1 MKLLFA
7 TANKNKLREAAE
19 ILGDM
24 VQVISPSELNINAD
38 VEETGETLQD
48 NSILKAR
55 TLYDLSGLDCF
66 ADDTG
71 LEVEVLNGA
80 PGVLTAR
87 YAACFP
93 GGALPHD
100 SEANMNRLLE
110 ELSEYSTPES
120 RRARF
125 RTVITLIYEG
135 RQYCFEGIV
144 SGTIA
149 QGKAG
154 NGGFGYDPIFIP
166 DGFGGRTMAEISED
180 EKNAIS
186 HRGRALRAMA
196 EFLSTVREDGV
207 LSGLVFDQFIV
218 KKTLLKI
225 GVFHLD
231 AHRIT
236 QFVYLAGPSA
246 HKSVTS
252 LIKFEKVRF
261 DIPEGYHSFHFGRLY
276 RSVHSPFGDSGYRSV
291 KLLSHLIHH
300 VLHQLV
306 FDGCAFCIS
315 SHQFSFGS
323 ILALLLVNILFGT
336 LRPTKVQGEQ
346 PVHHQ
351 VRISSYRRGEMGVK
365 LECKSIVPDVVRTV
379 AGFRHCP
386 EGKILE
392 GVMLRLAF
400 GRIKQ
405 RAERFGCRPAA

>member
-125 RTVITLIYEG
+125 RTFITLIYEG

-196 EFLSTVREDGV
+196 EFLSTVRED
-207 LSGLVFDQFIV
+207 
-218 KKTLLKI
+218 
-225 GVFHLD
+225 
-231 AHRIT
+231 
-236 QFVYLAGPSA
+236 Y
-246 HKSVTS
+246 
-252 LIKFEKVRF
+252 
-261 DIPEGYHSFHFGRLY
+261 
-276 RSVHSPFGDSGYRSV
+276 
-291 KLLSHLIHH
+291 
-300 VLHQLV
+300 
-306 FDGCAFCIS
+306 
-315 SHQFSFGS
+315 
-323 ILALLLVNILFGT
+323 
-336 LRPTKVQGEQ
+336 
-346 PVHHQ
+346 
-351 VRISSYRRGEMGVK
+351 
-365 LECKSIVPDVVRTV
+365 
-379 AGFRHCP
+379 
-386 EGKILE
+386 
-392 GVMLRLAF
+392 
-400 GRIKQ
+400 
-405 RAERFGCRPAA
+405 

>member
-80 PGVLTAR
+80 PGVMTAR

-125 RTVITLIYEG
+125 KTVITLIYEG

-196 EFLSTVREDGV
+196 EFLSTIRKD
-207 LSGLVFDQFIV
+207 
-218 KKTLLKI
+218 
-225 GVFHLD
+225 
-231 AHRIT
+231 
-236 QFVYLAGPSA
+236 Y
-246 HKSVTS
+246 
-252 LIKFEKVRF
+252 
-261 DIPEGYHSFHFGRLY
+261 
-276 RSVHSPFGDSGYRSV
+276 
-291 KLLSHLIHH
+291 
-300 VLHQLV
+300 
-306 FDGCAFCIS
+306 
-315 SHQFSFGS
+315 
-323 ILALLLVNILFGT
+323 
-336 LRPTKVQGEQ
+336 
-346 PVHHQ
+346 
-351 VRISSYRRGEMGVK
+351 
-365 LECKSIVPDVVRTV
+365 
-379 AGFRHCP
+379 
-386 EGKILE
+386 
-392 GVMLRLAF
+392 
-400 GRIKQ
+400 
-405 RAERFGCRPAA
+405 

>member
-38 VEETGETLQD
+38 VEETGKTLQD

-80 PGVLTAR
+80 PGVMTAR

-149 QGKAG
+149 QEKAG

-196 EFLSTVREDGV
+196 EFLSTVRKD
-207 LSGLVFDQFIV
+207 
-218 KKTLLKI
+218 
-225 GVFHLD
+225 
-231 AHRIT
+231 
-236 QFVYLAGPSA
+236 Y
-246 HKSVTS
+246 
-252 LIKFEKVRF
+252 
-261 DIPEGYHSFHFGRLY
+261 
-276 RSVHSPFGDSGYRSV
+276 
-291 KLLSHLIHH
+291 
-300 VLHQLV
+300 
-306 FDGCAFCIS
+306 
-315 SHQFSFGS
+315 
-323 ILALLLVNILFGT
+323 
-336 LRPTKVQGEQ
+336 
-346 PVHHQ
+346 
-351 VRISSYRRGEMGVK
+351 
-365 LECKSIVPDVVRTV
+365 
-379 AGFRHCP
+379 
-386 EGKILE
+386 
-392 GVMLRLAF
+392 
-400 GRIKQ
+400 
-405 RAERFGCRPAA
+405 

>member
-55 TLYDLSGLDCF
+55 TLYDLSGLYCF

-196 EFLSTVREDGV
+196 EFLSTVRED
-207 LSGLVFDQFIV
+207 
-218 KKTLLKI
+218 
-225 GVFHLD
+225 
-231 AHRIT
+231 
-236 QFVYLAGPSA
+236 Y
-246 HKSVTS
+246 
-252 LIKFEKVRF
+252 
-261 DIPEGYHSFHFGRLY
+261 
-276 RSVHSPFGDSGYRSV
+276 
-291 KLLSHLIHH
+291 
-300 VLHQLV
+300 
-306 FDGCAFCIS
+306 
-315 SHQFSFGS
+315 
-323 ILALLLVNILFGT
+323 
-336 LRPTKVQGEQ
+336 
-346 PVHHQ
+346 
-351 VRISSYRRGEMGVK
+351 
-365 LECKSIVPDVVRTV
+365 
-379 AGFRHCP
+379 
-386 EGKILE
+386 
-392 GVMLRLAF
+392 
-400 GRIKQ
+400 
-405 RAERFGCRPAA
+405 

>member
-87 YAACFP
+87 YAAYFP

-196 EFLSTVREDGV
+196 EFLSTVRED
-207 LSGLVFDQFIV
+207 
-218 KKTLLKI
+218 
-225 GVFHLD
+225 
-231 AHRIT
+231 
-236 QFVYLAGPSA
+236 Y
-246 HKSVTS
+246 
-252 LIKFEKVRF
+252 
-261 DIPEGYHSFHFGRLY
+261 
-276 RSVHSPFGDSGYRSV
+276 
-291 KLLSHLIHH
+291 
-300 VLHQLV
+300 
-306 FDGCAFCIS
+306 
-315 SHQFSFGS
+315 
-323 ILALLLVNILFGT
+323 
-336 LRPTKVQGEQ
+336 
-346 PVHHQ
+346 
-351 VRISSYRRGEMGVK
+351 
-365 LECKSIVPDVVRTV
+365 
-379 AGFRHCP
+379 
-386 EGKILE
+386 
-392 GVMLRLAF
+392 
-400 GRIKQ
+400 
-405 RAERFGCRPAA
+405 

>member
-19 ILGDM
+19 ILGDI

-125 RTVITLIYEG
+125 RIVITLIYEG

-196 EFLSTVREDGV
+196 EFLSTVRED
-207 LSGLVFDQFIV
+207 
-218 KKTLLKI
+218 
-225 GVFHLD
+225 
-231 AHRIT
+231 
-236 QFVYLAGPSA
+236 Y
-246 HKSVTS
+246 
-252 LIKFEKVRF
+252 
-261 DIPEGYHSFHFGRLY
+261 
-276 RSVHSPFGDSGYRSV
+276 
-291 KLLSHLIHH
+291 
-300 VLHQLV
+300 
-306 FDGCAFCIS
+306 
-315 SHQFSFGS
+315 
-323 ILALLLVNILFGT
+323 
-336 LRPTKVQGEQ
+336 
-346 PVHHQ
+346 
-351 VRISSYRRGEMGVK
+351 
-365 LECKSIVPDVVRTV
+365 
-379 AGFRHCP
+379 
-386 EGKILE
+386 
-392 GVMLRLAF
+392 
-400 GRIKQ
+400 
-405 RAERFGCRPAA
+405 

>member
-196 EFLSTVREDGV
+196 EILSTIRKD
-207 LSGLVFDQFIV
+207 
-218 KKTLLKI
+218 
-225 GVFHLD
+225 
-231 AHRIT
+231 
-236 QFVYLAGPSA
+236 Y
-246 HKSVTS
+246 
-252 LIKFEKVRF
+252 
-261 DIPEGYHSFHFGRLY
+261 
-276 RSVHSPFGDSGYRSV
+276 
-291 KLLSHLIHH
+291 
-300 VLHQLV
+300 
-306 FDGCAFCIS
+306 
-315 SHQFSFGS
+315 
-323 ILALLLVNILFGT
+323 
-336 LRPTKVQGEQ
+336 
-346 PVHHQ
+346 
-351 VRISSYRRGEMGVK
+351 
-365 LECKSIVPDVVRTV
+365 
-379 AGFRHCP
+379 
-386 EGKILE
+386 
-392 GVMLRLAF
+392 
-400 GRIKQ
+400 
-405 RAERFGCRPAA
+405 

>member
-80 PGVLTAR
+80 PGVMTAR

-196 EFLSTVREDGV
+196 EFLSTVRKD
-207 LSGLVFDQFIV
+207 
-218 KKTLLKI
+218 
-225 GVFHLD
+225 
-231 AHRIT
+231 
-236 QFVYLAGPSA
+236 Y
-246 HKSVTS
+246 
-252 LIKFEKVRF
+252 
-261 DIPEGYHSFHFGRLY
+261 
-276 RSVHSPFGDSGYRSV
+276 
-291 KLLSHLIHH
+291 
-300 VLHQLV
+300 
-306 FDGCAFCIS
+306 
-315 SHQFSFGS
+315 
-323 ILALLLVNILFGT
+323 
-336 LRPTKVQGEQ
+336 
-346 PVHHQ
+346 
-351 VRISSYRRGEMGVK
+351 
-365 LECKSIVPDVVRTV
+365 
-379 AGFRHCP
+379 
-386 EGKILE
+386 
-392 GVMLRLAF
+392 
-400 GRIKQ
+400 
-405 RAERFGCRPAA
+405 

>member
-80 PGVLTAR
+80 PVVLTAR

-100 SEANMNRLLE
+100 SEANLNRLLE

-196 EFLSTVREDGV
+196 EFLSTVRED
-207 LSGLVFDQFIV
+207 
-218 KKTLLKI
+218 
-225 GVFHLD
+225 
-231 AHRIT
+231 
-236 QFVYLAGPSA
+236 Y
-246 HKSVTS
+246 
-252 LIKFEKVRF
+252 
-261 DIPEGYHSFHFGRLY
+261 
-276 RSVHSPFGDSGYRSV
+276 
-291 KLLSHLIHH
+291 
-300 VLHQLV
+300 
-306 FDGCAFCIS
+306 
-315 SHQFSFGS
+315 
-323 ILALLLVNILFGT
+323 
-336 LRPTKVQGEQ
+336 
-346 PVHHQ
+346 
-351 VRISSYRRGEMGVK
+351 
-365 LECKSIVPDVVRTV
+365 
-379 AGFRHCP
+379 
-386 EGKILE
+386 
-392 GVMLRLAF
+392 
-400 GRIKQ
+400 
-405 RAERFGCRPAA
+405 

>member
-55 TLYDLSGLDCF
+55 TLYDLSSLDCF

-80 PGVLTAR
+80 PGVMTAR

-196 EFLSTVREDGV
+196 EFLSTVRKD
-207 LSGLVFDQFIV
+207 
-218 KKTLLKI
+218 
-225 GVFHLD
+225 
-231 AHRIT
+231 
-236 QFVYLAGPSA
+236 Y
-246 HKSVTS
+246 
-252 LIKFEKVRF
+252 
-261 DIPEGYHSFHFGRLY
+261 
-276 RSVHSPFGDSGYRSV
+276 
-291 KLLSHLIHH
+291 
-300 VLHQLV
+300 
-306 FDGCAFCIS
+306 
-315 SHQFSFGS
+315 
-323 ILALLLVNILFGT
+323 
-336 LRPTKVQGEQ
+336 
-346 PVHHQ
+346 
-351 VRISSYRRGEMGVK
+351 
-365 LECKSIVPDVVRTV
+365 
-379 AGFRHCP
+379 
-386 EGKILE
+386 
-392 GVMLRLAF
+392 
-400 GRIKQ
+400 
-405 RAERFGCRPAA
+405 

>member
-110 ELSEYSTPES
+110 ELSKYSTPES

-144 SGTIA
+144 SGAIA

-196 EFLSTVREDGV
+196 EFLSTVRE
-207 LSGLVFDQFIV
+207 
-218 KKTLLKI
+218 
-225 GVFHLD
+225 
-231 AHRIT
+231 
-236 QFVYLAGPSA
+236 
-246 HKSVTS
+246 
-252 LIKFEKVRF
+252 
-261 DIPEGYHSFHFGRLY
+261 GY
-276 RSVHSPFGDSGYRSV
+276 
-291 KLLSHLIHH
+291 
-300 VLHQLV
+300 
-306 FDGCAFCIS
+306 
-315 SHQFSFGS
+315 
-323 ILALLLVNILFGT
+323 
-336 LRPTKVQGEQ
+336 
-346 PVHHQ
+346 
-351 VRISSYRRGEMGVK
+351 
-365 LECKSIVPDVVRTV
+365 
-379 AGFRHCP
+379 
-386 EGKILE
+386 
-392 GVMLRLAF
+392 
-400 GRIKQ
+400 
-405 RAERFGCRPAA
+405 

>member
-24 VQVISPSELNINAD
+24 VQVISPSELNIDAD

-93 GGALPHD
+93 GGALAHD

-110 ELSEYSTPES
+110 ELSKYSAPKS

-125 RTVITLIYEG
+125 RTVITLIHEG

-149 QGKAG
+149 QEKAG

-196 EFLSTVREDGV
+196 EFLSTV
-207 LSGLVFDQFIV
+207 
-218 KKTLLKI
+218 
-225 GVFHLD
+225 H
-231 AHRIT
+231 
-236 QFVYLAGPSA
+236 
-246 HKSVTS
+246 
-252 LIKFEKVRF
+252 
-261 DIPEGYHSFHFGRLY
+261 EGY
-276 RSVHSPFGDSGYRSV
+276 
-291 KLLSHLIHH
+291 
-300 VLHQLV
+300 
-306 FDGCAFCIS
+306 
-315 SHQFSFGS
+315 
-323 ILALLLVNILFGT
+323 
-336 LRPTKVQGEQ
+336 
-346 PVHHQ
+346 
-351 VRISSYRRGEMGVK
+351 
-365 LECKSIVPDVVRTV
+365 
-379 AGFRHCP
+379 
-386 EGKILE
+386 
-392 GVMLRLAF
+392 
-400 GRIKQ
+400 
-405 RAERFGCRPAA
+405 

>member
-110 ELSEYSTPES
+110 ELSEHSTPES

-196 EFLSTVREDGV
+196 EFLSTVRED
-207 LSGLVFDQFIV
+207 
-218 KKTLLKI
+218 
-225 GVFHLD
+225 
-231 AHRIT
+231 
-236 QFVYLAGPSA
+236 Y
-246 HKSVTS
+246 
-252 LIKFEKVRF
+252 
-261 DIPEGYHSFHFGRLY
+261 
-276 RSVHSPFGDSGYRSV
+276 
-291 KLLSHLIHH
+291 
-300 VLHQLV
+300 
-306 FDGCAFCIS
+306 
-315 SHQFSFGS
+315 
-323 ILALLLVNILFGT
+323 
-336 LRPTKVQGEQ
+336 
-346 PVHHQ
+346 
-351 VRISSYRRGEMGVK
+351 
-365 LECKSIVPDVVRTV
+365 
-379 AGFRHCP
+379 
-386 EGKILE
+386 
-392 GVMLRLAF
+392 
-400 GRIKQ
+400 
-405 RAERFGCRPAA
+405 

>member
-166 DGFGGRTMAEISED
+166 NGFGGRTMAEISED

-196 EFLSTVREDGV
+196 EFLSTVRED
-207 LSGLVFDQFIV
+207 
-218 KKTLLKI
+218 
-225 GVFHLD
+225 
-231 AHRIT
+231 
-236 QFVYLAGPSA
+236 Y
-246 HKSVTS
+246 
-252 LIKFEKVRF
+252 
-261 DIPEGYHSFHFGRLY
+261 
-276 RSVHSPFGDSGYRSV
+276 
-291 KLLSHLIHH
+291 
-300 VLHQLV
+300 
-306 FDGCAFCIS
+306 
-315 SHQFSFGS
+315 
-323 ILALLLVNILFGT
+323 
-336 LRPTKVQGEQ
+336 
-346 PVHHQ
+346 
-351 VRISSYRRGEMGVK
+351 
-365 LECKSIVPDVVRTV
+365 
-379 AGFRHCP
+379 
-386 EGKILE
+386 
-392 GVMLRLAF
+392 
-400 GRIKQ
+400 
-405 RAERFGCRPAA
+405 

>member
-80 PGVLTAR
+80 PGVMTAR

-110 ELSEYSTPES
+110 ELSEYSTPGS

-196 EFLSTVREDGV
+196 EFLSTIR
-207 LSGLVFDQFIV
+207 
-218 KKTLLKI
+218 
-225 GVFHLD
+225 
-231 AHRIT
+231 
-236 QFVYLAGPSA
+236 
-246 HKSVTS
+246 
-252 LIKFEKVRF
+252 
-261 DIPEGYHSFHFGRLY
+261 
-276 RSVHSPFGDSGYRSV
+276 
-291 KLLSHLIHH
+291 
-300 VLHQLV
+300 
-306 FDGCAFCIS
+306 
-315 SHQFSFGS
+315 
-323 ILALLLVNILFGT
+323 
-336 LRPTKVQGEQ
+336 
-346 PVHHQ
+346 
-351 VRISSYRRGEMGVK
+351 
-365 LECKSIVPDVVRTV
+365 
-379 AGFRHCP
+379 
-386 EGKILE
+386 
-392 GVMLRLAF
+392 
-400 GRIKQ
+400 
-405 RAERFGCRPAA
+405 

>member
-80 PGVLTAR
+80 PGVMTAR

-154 NGGFGYDPIFIP
+154 KGGFGYDPIFIP

-196 EFLSTVREDGV
+196 EFLSTVRED
-207 LSGLVFDQFIV
+207 
-218 KKTLLKI
+218 
-225 GVFHLD
+225 
-231 AHRIT
+231 
-236 QFVYLAGPSA
+236 Y
-246 HKSVTS
+246 
-252 LIKFEKVRF
+252 
-261 DIPEGYHSFHFGRLY
+261 
-276 RSVHSPFGDSGYRSV
+276 
-291 KLLSHLIHH
+291 
-300 VLHQLV
+300 
-306 FDGCAFCIS
+306 
-315 SHQFSFGS
+315 
-323 ILALLLVNILFGT
+323 
-336 LRPTKVQGEQ
+336 
-346 PVHHQ
+346 
-351 VRISSYRRGEMGVK
+351 
-365 LECKSIVPDVVRTV
+365 
-379 AGFRHCP
+379 
-386 EGKILE
+386 
-392 GVMLRLAF
+392 
-400 GRIKQ
+400 
-405 RAERFGCRPAA
+405 

>member
-149 QGKAG
+149 QEKAG

-196 EFLSTVREDGV
+196 EFLSTIRED
-207 LSGLVFDQFIV
+207 
-218 KKTLLKI
+218 
-225 GVFHLD
+225 
-231 AHRIT
+231 
-236 QFVYLAGPSA
+236 Y
-246 HKSVTS
+246 
-252 LIKFEKVRF
+252 
-261 DIPEGYHSFHFGRLY
+261 
-276 RSVHSPFGDSGYRSV
+276 
-291 KLLSHLIHH
+291 
-300 VLHQLV
+300 
-306 FDGCAFCIS
+306 
-315 SHQFSFGS
+315 
-323 ILALLLVNILFGT
+323 
-336 LRPTKVQGEQ
+336 
-346 PVHHQ
+346 
-351 VRISSYRRGEMGVK
+351 
-365 LECKSIVPDVVRTV
+365 
-379 AGFRHCP
+379 
-386 EGKILE
+386 
-392 GVMLRLAF
+392 
-400 GRIKQ
+400 
-405 RAERFGCRPAA
+405 

>member
-110 ELSEYSTPES
+110 ELSKYSTPKS

-149 QGKAG
+149 QEKAG

-196 EFLSTVREDGV
+196 EFLSTVRE
-207 LSGLVFDQFIV
+207 
-218 KKTLLKI
+218 
-225 GVFHLD
+225 
-231 AHRIT
+231 
-236 QFVYLAGPSA
+236 
-246 HKSVTS
+246 
-252 LIKFEKVRF
+252 
-261 DIPEGYHSFHFGRLY
+261 GY
-276 RSVHSPFGDSGYRSV
+276 
-291 KLLSHLIHH
+291 
-300 VLHQLV
+300 
-306 FDGCAFCIS
+306 
-315 SHQFSFGS
+315 
-323 ILALLLVNILFGT
+323 
-336 LRPTKVQGEQ
+336 
-346 PVHHQ
+346 
-351 VRISSYRRGEMGVK
+351 
-365 LECKSIVPDVVRTV
+365 
-379 AGFRHCP
+379 
-386 EGKILE
+386 
-392 GVMLRLAF
+392 
-400 GRIKQ
+400 
-405 RAERFGCRPAA
+405 

>member
-110 ELSEYSTPES
+110 ELSEYSSPES

-149 QGKAG
+149 REKAG
-154 NGGFGYDPIFIP
+154 NSGFGYDPIFIP

-196 EFLSTVREDGV
+196 EFLSTVRE
-207 LSGLVFDQFIV
+207 
-218 KKTLLKI
+218 
-225 GVFHLD
+225 
-231 AHRIT
+231 
-236 QFVYLAGPSA
+236 
-246 HKSVTS
+246 
-252 LIKFEKVRF
+252 
-261 DIPEGYHSFHFGRLY
+261 GY
-276 RSVHSPFGDSGYRSV
+276 
-291 KLLSHLIHH
+291 
-300 VLHQLV
+300 
-306 FDGCAFCIS
+306 
-315 SHQFSFGS
+315 
-323 ILALLLVNILFGT
+323 
-336 LRPTKVQGEQ
+336 
-346 PVHHQ
+346 
-351 VRISSYRRGEMGVK
+351 
-365 LECKSIVPDVVRTV
+365 
-379 AGFRHCP
+379 
-386 EGKILE
+386 
-392 GVMLRLAF
+392 
-400 GRIKQ
+400 
-405 RAERFGCRPAA
+405 

>member
-1 MKLLFA
+1 M
-7 TANKNKLREAAE
+7 
-19 ILGDM
+19 
-24 VQVISPSELNINAD
+24 
-38 VEETGETLQD
+38 QD

-135 RQYCFEGIV
+135 RQYSFEGIV

-196 EFLSTVREDGV
+196 EFLSTVRED
-207 LSGLVFDQFIV
+207 
-218 KKTLLKI
+218 
-225 GVFHLD
+225 
-231 AHRIT
+231 
-236 QFVYLAGPSA
+236 Y
-246 HKSVTS
+246 
-252 LIKFEKVRF
+252 
-261 DIPEGYHSFHFGRLY
+261 
-276 RSVHSPFGDSGYRSV
+276 
-291 KLLSHLIHH
+291 
-300 VLHQLV
+300 
-306 FDGCAFCIS
+306 
-315 SHQFSFGS
+315 
-323 ILALLLVNILFGT
+323 
-336 LRPTKVQGEQ
+336 
-346 PVHHQ
+346 
-351 VRISSYRRGEMGVK
+351 
-365 LECKSIVPDVVRTV
+365 
-379 AGFRHCP
+379 
-386 EGKILE
+386 
-392 GVMLRLAF
+392 
-400 GRIKQ
+400 
-405 RAERFGCRPAA
+405 

>member
-80 PGVLTAR
+80 PGVMTAR
-87 YAACFP
+87 YAACFT

-196 EFLSTVREDGV
+196 EFLSTVRED
-207 LSGLVFDQFIV
+207 
-218 KKTLLKI
+218 
-225 GVFHLD
+225 
-231 AHRIT
+231 
-236 QFVYLAGPSA
+236 Y
-246 HKSVTS
+246 
-252 LIKFEKVRF
+252 
-261 DIPEGYHSFHFGRLY
+261 
-276 RSVHSPFGDSGYRSV
+276 
-291 KLLSHLIHH
+291 
-300 VLHQLV
+300 
-306 FDGCAFCIS
+306 
-315 SHQFSFGS
+315 
-323 ILALLLVNILFGT
+323 
-336 LRPTKVQGEQ
+336 
-346 PVHHQ
+346 
-351 VRISSYRRGEMGVK
+351 
-365 LECKSIVPDVVRTV
+365 
-379 AGFRHCP
+379 
-386 EGKILE
+386 
-392 GVMLRLAF
+392 
-400 GRIKQ
+400 
-405 RAERFGCRPAA
+405 

>member
-110 ELSEYSTPES
+110 ELSEYSSPES

-196 EFLSTVREDGV
+196 EFLSTVRKD
-207 LSGLVFDQFIV
+207 
-218 KKTLLKI
+218 
-225 GVFHLD
+225 
-231 AHRIT
+231 
-236 QFVYLAGPSA
+236 Y
-246 HKSVTS
+246 
-252 LIKFEKVRF
+252 
-261 DIPEGYHSFHFGRLY
+261 
-276 RSVHSPFGDSGYRSV
+276 
-291 KLLSHLIHH
+291 
-300 VLHQLV
+300 
-306 FDGCAFCIS
+306 
-315 SHQFSFGS
+315 
-323 ILALLLVNILFGT
+323 
-336 LRPTKVQGEQ
+336 
-346 PVHHQ
+346 
-351 VRISSYRRGEMGVK
+351 
-365 LECKSIVPDVVRTV
+365 
-379 AGFRHCP
+379 
-386 EGKILE
+386 
-392 GVMLRLAF
+392 
-400 GRIKQ
+400 
-405 RAERFGCRPAA
+405 

>member
-125 RTVITLIYEG
+125 RTIITLIYEG

-149 QGKAG
+149 QEKAG

-196 EFLSTVREDGV
+196 EFLSTIHED
-207 LSGLVFDQFIV
+207 
-218 KKTLLKI
+218 
-225 GVFHLD
+225 
-231 AHRIT
+231 
-236 QFVYLAGPSA
+236 Y
-246 HKSVTS
+246 
-252 LIKFEKVRF
+252 
-261 DIPEGYHSFHFGRLY
+261 
-276 RSVHSPFGDSGYRSV
+276 
-291 KLLSHLIHH
+291 
-300 VLHQLV
+300 
-306 FDGCAFCIS
+306 
-315 SHQFSFGS
+315 
-323 ILALLLVNILFGT
+323 
-336 LRPTKVQGEQ
+336 
-346 PVHHQ
+346 
-351 VRISSYRRGEMGVK
+351 
-365 LECKSIVPDVVRTV
+365 
-379 AGFRHCP
+379 
-386 EGKILE
+386 
-392 GVMLRLAF
+392 
-400 GRIKQ
+400 
-405 RAERFGCRPAA
+405 

>member
-80 PGVLTAR
+80 PGVMTAR

-149 QGKAG
+149 PGKAG

-196 EFLSTVREDGV
+196 EFLSTVRKD
-207 LSGLVFDQFIV
+207 
-218 KKTLLKI
+218 
-225 GVFHLD
+225 
-231 AHRIT
+231 
-236 QFVYLAGPSA
+236 Y
-246 HKSVTS
+246 
-252 LIKFEKVRF
+252 
-261 DIPEGYHSFHFGRLY
+261 
-276 RSVHSPFGDSGYRSV
+276 
-291 KLLSHLIHH
+291 
-300 VLHQLV
+300 
-306 FDGCAFCIS
+306 
-315 SHQFSFGS
+315 
-323 ILALLLVNILFGT
+323 
-336 LRPTKVQGEQ
+336 
-346 PVHHQ
+346 
-351 VRISSYRRGEMGVK
+351 
-365 LECKSIVPDVVRTV
+365 
-379 AGFRHCP
+379 
-386 EGKILE
+386 
-392 GVMLRLAF
+392 
-400 GRIKQ
+400 
-405 RAERFGCRPAA
+405 

>member
-135 RQYCFEGIV
+135 RQHCFEGIV

-149 QGKAG
+149 QEKAG

-196 EFLSTVREDGV
+196 EFLSTVRED
-207 LSGLVFDQFIV
+207 
-218 KKTLLKI
+218 
-225 GVFHLD
+225 
-231 AHRIT
+231 
-236 QFVYLAGPSA
+236 Y
-246 HKSVTS
+246 
-252 LIKFEKVRF
+252 
-261 DIPEGYHSFHFGRLY
+261 
-276 RSVHSPFGDSGYRSV
+276 
-291 KLLSHLIHH
+291 
-300 VLHQLV
+300 
-306 FDGCAFCIS
+306 
-315 SHQFSFGS
+315 
-323 ILALLLVNILFGT
+323 
-336 LRPTKVQGEQ
+336 
-346 PVHHQ
+346 
-351 VRISSYRRGEMGVK
+351 
-365 LECKSIVPDVVRTV
+365 
-379 AGFRHCP
+379 
-386 EGKILE
+386 
-392 GVMLRLAF
+392 
-400 GRIKQ
+400 
-405 RAERFGCRPAA
+405 

>member
-110 ELSEYSTPES
+110 ELSEYTTPES

-196 EFLSTVREDGV
+196 EFLSTVRED
-207 LSGLVFDQFIV
+207 
-218 KKTLLKI
+218 
-225 GVFHLD
+225 
-231 AHRIT
+231 
-236 QFVYLAGPSA
+236 Y
-246 HKSVTS
+246 
-252 LIKFEKVRF
+252 
-261 DIPEGYHSFHFGRLY
+261 
-276 RSVHSPFGDSGYRSV
+276 
-291 KLLSHLIHH
+291 
-300 VLHQLV
+300 
-306 FDGCAFCIS
+306 
-315 SHQFSFGS
+315 
-323 ILALLLVNILFGT
+323 
-336 LRPTKVQGEQ
+336 
-346 PVHHQ
+346 
-351 VRISSYRRGEMGVK
+351 
-365 LECKSIVPDVVRTV
+365 
-379 AGFRHCP
+379 
-386 EGKILE
+386 
-392 GVMLRLAF
+392 
-400 GRIKQ
+400 
-405 RAERFGCRPAA
+405 

>member
-7 TANKNKLREAAE
+7 TANKNKLREAAG

-149 QGKAG
+149 HGKAG

-196 EFLSTVREDGV
+196 EFLSTVRED
-207 LSGLVFDQFIV
+207 
-218 KKTLLKI
+218 
-225 GVFHLD
+225 
-231 AHRIT
+231 
-236 QFVYLAGPSA
+236 Y
-246 HKSVTS
+246 
-252 LIKFEKVRF
+252 
-261 DIPEGYHSFHFGRLY
+261 
-276 RSVHSPFGDSGYRSV
+276 
-291 KLLSHLIHH
+291 
-300 VLHQLV
+300 
-306 FDGCAFCIS
+306 
-315 SHQFSFGS
+315 
-323 ILALLLVNILFGT
+323 
-336 LRPTKVQGEQ
+336 
-346 PVHHQ
+346 
-351 VRISSYRRGEMGVK
+351 
-365 LECKSIVPDVVRTV
+365 
-379 AGFRHCP
+379 
-386 EGKILE
+386 
-392 GVMLRLAF
+392 
-400 GRIKQ
+400 
-405 RAERFGCRPAA
+405 

>member
-80 PGVLTAR
+80 PGVMTAR

-149 QGKAG
+149 QEKAG

-196 EFLSTVREDGV
+196 EFLSTIRED
-207 LSGLVFDQFIV
+207 
-218 KKTLLKI
+218 
-225 GVFHLD
+225 
-231 AHRIT
+231 
-236 QFVYLAGPSA
+236 Y
-246 HKSVTS
+246 
-252 LIKFEKVRF
+252 
-261 DIPEGYHSFHFGRLY
+261 
-276 RSVHSPFGDSGYRSV
+276 
-291 KLLSHLIHH
+291 
-300 VLHQLV
+300 
-306 FDGCAFCIS
+306 
-315 SHQFSFGS
+315 
-323 ILALLLVNILFGT
+323 
-336 LRPTKVQGEQ
+336 
-346 PVHHQ
+346 
-351 VRISSYRRGEMGVK
+351 
-365 LECKSIVPDVVRTV
+365 
-379 AGFRHCP
+379 
-386 EGKILE
+386 
-392 GVMLRLAF
+392 
-400 GRIKQ
+400 
-405 RAERFGCRPAA
+405 

>member
-24 VQVISPSELNINAD
+24 IQVISPSELNINAD

-196 EFLSTVREDGV
+196 EFLSTVRED
-207 LSGLVFDQFIV
+207 
-218 KKTLLKI
+218 
-225 GVFHLD
+225 
-231 AHRIT
+231 
-236 QFVYLAGPSA
+236 Y
-246 HKSVTS
+246 
-252 LIKFEKVRF
+252 
-261 DIPEGYHSFHFGRLY
+261 
-276 RSVHSPFGDSGYRSV
+276 
-291 KLLSHLIHH
+291 
-300 VLHQLV
+300 
-306 FDGCAFCIS
+306 
-315 SHQFSFGS
+315 
-323 ILALLLVNILFGT
+323 
-336 LRPTKVQGEQ
+336 
-346 PVHHQ
+346 
-351 VRISSYRRGEMGVK
+351 
-365 LECKSIVPDVVRTV
+365 
-379 AGFRHCP
+379 
-386 EGKILE
+386 
-392 GVMLRLAF
+392 
-400 GRIKQ
+400 
-405 RAERFGCRPAA
+405 

>member
-110 ELSEYSTPES
+110 ELSKYSTPES

-149 QGKAG
+149 REKAG

-196 EFLSTVREDGV
+196 EFLSTVRED
-207 LSGLVFDQFIV
+207 
-218 KKTLLKI
+218 
-225 GVFHLD
+225 
-231 AHRIT
+231 
-236 QFVYLAGPSA
+236 Y
-246 HKSVTS
+246 
-252 LIKFEKVRF
+252 
-261 DIPEGYHSFHFGRLY
+261 
-276 RSVHSPFGDSGYRSV
+276 
-291 KLLSHLIHH
+291 
-300 VLHQLV
+300 
-306 FDGCAFCIS
+306 
-315 SHQFSFGS
+315 
-323 ILALLLVNILFGT
+323 
-336 LRPTKVQGEQ
+336 
-346 PVHHQ
+346 
-351 VRISSYRRGEMGVK
+351 
-365 LECKSIVPDVVRTV
+365 
-379 AGFRHCP
+379 
-386 EGKILE
+386 
-392 GVMLRLAF
+392 
-400 GRIKQ
+400 
-405 RAERFGCRPAA
+405 

>member
-38 VEETGETLQD
+38 VEEIGETLQD

-196 EFLSTVREDGV
+196 EFLSTVRKD
-207 LSGLVFDQFIV
+207 
-218 KKTLLKI
+218 
-225 GVFHLD
+225 
-231 AHRIT
+231 
-236 QFVYLAGPSA
+236 Y
-246 HKSVTS
+246 
-252 LIKFEKVRF
+252 
-261 DIPEGYHSFHFGRLY
+261 
-276 RSVHSPFGDSGYRSV
+276 
-291 KLLSHLIHH
+291 
-300 VLHQLV
+300 
-306 FDGCAFCIS
+306 
-315 SHQFSFGS
+315 
-323 ILALLLVNILFGT
+323 
-336 LRPTKVQGEQ
+336 
-346 PVHHQ
+346 
-351 VRISSYRRGEMGVK
+351 
-365 LECKSIVPDVVRTV
+365 
-379 AGFRHCP
+379 
-386 EGKILE
+386 
-392 GVMLRLAF
+392 
-400 GRIKQ
+400 
-405 RAERFGCRPAA
+405 

>member
-154 NGGFGYDPIFIP
+154 NGGFGYDPLFIP

-196 EFLSTVREDGV
+196 EFLSTVRED
-207 LSGLVFDQFIV
+207 
-218 KKTLLKI
+218 
-225 GVFHLD
+225 
-231 AHRIT
+231 
-236 QFVYLAGPSA
+236 Y
-246 HKSVTS
+246 
-252 LIKFEKVRF
+252 
-261 DIPEGYHSFHFGRLY
+261 
-276 RSVHSPFGDSGYRSV
+276 
-291 KLLSHLIHH
+291 
-300 VLHQLV
+300 
-306 FDGCAFCIS
+306 
-315 SHQFSFGS
+315 
-323 ILALLLVNILFGT
+323 
-336 LRPTKVQGEQ
+336 
-346 PVHHQ
+346 
-351 VRISSYRRGEMGVK
+351 
-365 LECKSIVPDVVRTV
+365 
-379 AGFRHCP
+379 
-386 EGKILE
+386 
-392 GVMLRLAF
+392 
-400 GRIKQ
+400 
-405 RAERFGCRPAA
+405 

>member
-80 PGVLTAR
+80 PGVMTAR

-110 ELSEYSTPES
+110 ELSEYSSPES

-196 EFLSTVREDGV
+196 EFLSTVRED
-207 LSGLVFDQFIV
+207 
-218 KKTLLKI
+218 
-225 GVFHLD
+225 
-231 AHRIT
+231 
-236 QFVYLAGPSA
+236 Y
-246 HKSVTS
+246 
-252 LIKFEKVRF
+252 
-261 DIPEGYHSFHFGRLY
+261 
-276 RSVHSPFGDSGYRSV
+276 
-291 KLLSHLIHH
+291 
-300 VLHQLV
+300 
-306 FDGCAFCIS
+306 
-315 SHQFSFGS
+315 
-323 ILALLLVNILFGT
+323 
-336 LRPTKVQGEQ
+336 
-346 PVHHQ
+346 
-351 VRISSYRRGEMGVK
+351 
-365 LECKSIVPDVVRTV
+365 
-379 AGFRHCP
+379 
-386 EGKILE
+386 
-392 GVMLRLAF
+392 
-400 GRIKQ
+400 
-405 RAERFGCRPAA
+405 

>member
-55 TLYDLSGLDCF
+55 TLYDLSSLDCF

-110 ELSEYSTPES
+110 ELSEYSSPES

-125 RTVITLIYEG
+125 RTVITLIYKG

-196 EFLSTVREDGV
+196 EFLSTVRED
-207 LSGLVFDQFIV
+207 
-218 KKTLLKI
+218 
-225 GVFHLD
+225 
-231 AHRIT
+231 
-236 QFVYLAGPSA
+236 Y
-246 HKSVTS
+246 
-252 LIKFEKVRF
+252 
-261 DIPEGYHSFHFGRLY
+261 
-276 RSVHSPFGDSGYRSV
+276 
-291 KLLSHLIHH
+291 
-300 VLHQLV
+300 
-306 FDGCAFCIS
+306 
-315 SHQFSFGS
+315 
-323 ILALLLVNILFGT
+323 
-336 LRPTKVQGEQ
+336 
-346 PVHHQ
+346 
-351 VRISSYRRGEMGVK
+351 
-365 LECKSIVPDVVRTV
+365 
-379 AGFRHCP
+379 
-386 EGKILE
+386 
-392 GVMLRLAF
+392 
-400 GRIKQ
+400 
-405 RAERFGCRPAA
+405 

>member
-144 SGTIA
+144 LGTIA
-149 QGKAG
+149 QEKAG

-196 EFLSTVREDGV
+196 EFLSTIRED
-207 LSGLVFDQFIV
+207 
-218 KKTLLKI
+218 
-225 GVFHLD
+225 
-231 AHRIT
+231 
-236 QFVYLAGPSA
+236 Y
-246 HKSVTS
+246 
-252 LIKFEKVRF
+252 
-261 DIPEGYHSFHFGRLY
+261 
-276 RSVHSPFGDSGYRSV
+276 
-291 KLLSHLIHH
+291 
-300 VLHQLV
+300 
-306 FDGCAFCIS
+306 
-315 SHQFSFGS
+315 
-323 ILALLLVNILFGT
+323 
-336 LRPTKVQGEQ
+336 
-346 PVHHQ
+346 
-351 VRISSYRRGEMGVK
+351 
-365 LECKSIVPDVVRTV
+365 
-379 AGFRHCP
+379 
-386 EGKILE
+386 
-392 GVMLRLAF
+392 
-400 GRIKQ
+400 
-405 RAERFGCRPAA
+405 

>member
-154 NGGFGYDPIFIP
+154 NGGCGYDPIFIP

-196 EFLSTVREDGV
+196 EFLSTVRED
-207 LSGLVFDQFIV
+207 
-218 KKTLLKI
+218 
-225 GVFHLD
+225 
-231 AHRIT
+231 
-236 QFVYLAGPSA
+236 Y
-246 HKSVTS
+246 
-252 LIKFEKVRF
+252 
-261 DIPEGYHSFHFGRLY
+261 
-276 RSVHSPFGDSGYRSV
+276 
-291 KLLSHLIHH
+291 
-300 VLHQLV
+300 
-306 FDGCAFCIS
+306 
-315 SHQFSFGS
+315 
-323 ILALLLVNILFGT
+323 
-336 LRPTKVQGEQ
+336 
-346 PVHHQ
+346 
-351 VRISSYRRGEMGVK
+351 
-365 LECKSIVPDVVRTV
+365 
-379 AGFRHCP
+379 
-386 EGKILE
+386 
-392 GVMLRLAF
+392 
-400 GRIKQ
+400 
-405 RAERFGCRPAA
+405 

>member
-24 VQVISPSELNINAD
+24 AQVISPSELNINAD

-71 LEVEVLNGA
+71 LEVEALNGA

-149 QGKAG
+149 RGKAG

-196 EFLSTVREDGV
+196 EFLSTVRED
-207 LSGLVFDQFIV
+207 
-218 KKTLLKI
+218 
-225 GVFHLD
+225 
-231 AHRIT
+231 
-236 QFVYLAGPSA
+236 Y
-246 HKSVTS
+246 
-252 LIKFEKVRF
+252 
-261 DIPEGYHSFHFGRLY
+261 
-276 RSVHSPFGDSGYRSV
+276 
-291 KLLSHLIHH
+291 
-300 VLHQLV
+300 
-306 FDGCAFCIS
+306 
-315 SHQFSFGS
+315 
-323 ILALLLVNILFGT
+323 
-336 LRPTKVQGEQ
+336 
-346 PVHHQ
+346 
-351 VRISSYRRGEMGVK
+351 
-365 LECKSIVPDVVRTV
+365 
-379 AGFRHCP
+379 
-386 EGKILE
+386 
-392 GVMLRLAF
+392 
-400 GRIKQ
+400 
-405 RAERFGCRPAA
+405 

>member
-186 HRGRALRAMA
+186 HRGRALRDMA
-196 EFLSTVREDGV
+196 EFLSTVRED
-207 LSGLVFDQFIV
+207 
-218 KKTLLKI
+218 
-225 GVFHLD
+225 
-231 AHRIT
+231 
-236 QFVYLAGPSA
+236 Y
-246 HKSVTS
+246 
-252 LIKFEKVRF
+252 
-261 DIPEGYHSFHFGRLY
+261 
-276 RSVHSPFGDSGYRSV
+276 
-291 KLLSHLIHH
+291 
-300 VLHQLV
+300 
-306 FDGCAFCIS
+306 
-315 SHQFSFGS
+315 
-323 ILALLLVNILFGT
+323 
-336 LRPTKVQGEQ
+336 
-346 PVHHQ
+346 
-351 VRISSYRRGEMGVK
+351 
-365 LECKSIVPDVVRTV
+365 
-379 AGFRHCP
+379 
-386 EGKILE
+386 
-392 GVMLRLAF
+392 
-400 GRIKQ
+400 
-405 RAERFGCRPAA
+405 

>member
-110 ELSEYSTPES
+110 ELSEYSTPEI

-196 EFLSTVREDGV
+196 EFLSTVRED
-207 LSGLVFDQFIV
+207 
-218 KKTLLKI
+218 
-225 GVFHLD
+225 
-231 AHRIT
+231 
-236 QFVYLAGPSA
+236 Y
-246 HKSVTS
+246 
-252 LIKFEKVRF
+252 
-261 DIPEGYHSFHFGRLY
+261 
-276 RSVHSPFGDSGYRSV
+276 
-291 KLLSHLIHH
+291 
-300 VLHQLV
+300 
-306 FDGCAFCIS
+306 
-315 SHQFSFGS
+315 
-323 ILALLLVNILFGT
+323 
-336 LRPTKVQGEQ
+336 
-346 PVHHQ
+346 
-351 VRISSYRRGEMGVK
+351 
-365 LECKSIVPDVVRTV
+365 
-379 AGFRHCP
+379 
-386 EGKILE
+386 
-392 GVMLRLAF
+392 
-400 GRIKQ
+400 
-405 RAERFGCRPAA
+405 

>member
-166 DGFGGRTMAEISED
+166 DGFGGRTMAEISEN

-196 EFLSTVREDGV
+196 EFLSTIRED
-207 LSGLVFDQFIV
+207 
-218 KKTLLKI
+218 
-225 GVFHLD
+225 
-231 AHRIT
+231 
-236 QFVYLAGPSA
+236 Y
-246 HKSVTS
+246 
-252 LIKFEKVRF
+252 
-261 DIPEGYHSFHFGRLY
+261 
-276 RSVHSPFGDSGYRSV
+276 
-291 KLLSHLIHH
+291 
-300 VLHQLV
+300 
-306 FDGCAFCIS
+306 
-315 SHQFSFGS
+315 
-323 ILALLLVNILFGT
+323 
-336 LRPTKVQGEQ
+336 
-346 PVHHQ
+346 
-351 VRISSYRRGEMGVK
+351 
-365 LECKSIVPDVVRTV
+365 
-379 AGFRHCP
+379 
-386 EGKILE
+386 
-392 GVMLRLAF
+392 
-400 GRIKQ
+400 
-405 RAERFGCRPAA
+405 